1 MRKSYWGQKIKSV
14 FPDNDGDCGE
24 DERRRRKPGEE
35 ARGKRRNESES
46 IRRFVPFPW

>member
-24 DERRRRKPGEE
+24 DERRWRPGERE
-35 ARGKRRNESES
+35 GKNPR
-46 IRRFVPFPW
+46 V

>member
-24 DERRRRKPGEE
+24 DERRRRKPGERE
-35 ARGKRRNESES
+35 GMNPR
-46 IRRFVPFPW
+46 V